1 MSKNWI
7 ILPFFLYF
15 FYSVLAENTQNED
28 YEDFSY
34 DNYDGD
40 QYFKEIVKDYLIE
53 KKLWKSDKLIQPEE
67 LRTIFMDIIMDGEEY
82 KENKLKETFEKL
94 ADYFINKYYEDK
106 KTIRGKDIYDLI
118 EMSEISLKFEELIGN
133 NKYDIEYEDEDINYD
148 NMDIVGEPNPDF

>member
-7 ILPFFLYF
+7 ILTFFLYF

-34 DNYDGD
+34 DNYDGN
-40 QYFKEIVKDYLIE
+40 QYFKEIVRDYLIE

-118 EMSEISLKFEELIGN
+118 EISEISLKFEELIEN

>member
-7 ILPFFLYF
+7 ILTFFLYF

-82 KENKLKETFEKL
+82 KENKLKEKFEKL

-118 EMSEISLKFEELIGN
+118 KISEISLKFEELIGN

>member
-15 FYSVLAENTQNED
+15 FYSVLAKNTQNED

-34 DNYDGD
+34 DNYDGN

-118 EMSEISLKFEELIGN
+118 EMSEISLKFEELIEN

>member
-34 DNYDGD
+34 DNYDGN

>member
-15 FYSVLAENTQNED
+15 FYSVLAKNTQNED

-34 DNYDGD
+34 DNYDGN

-118 EMSEISLKFEELIGN
+118 EMSEISLKFEELIEN

-148 NMDIVGEPNPDF
+148 NMNIVGEPNPDF

>member
-1 MSKNWI
+1 MSKNLI
-7 ILPFFLYF
+7 IFPFFLYF

-34 DNYDGD
+34 DNYDGN

>member
-7 ILPFFLYF
+7 ILTFFLYF

-34 DNYDGD
+34 DNYDGN